1 MPCLRSI
8 ALCGQLETSYWEAAA
23 AIRPENNEWC
33 RSRNN
38 GERIRAASQRCLAA
52 CKHAWNKHRTRRR
65 IATSPT
71 NLWVGFES
79 SCTRGQYGL
88 TSARNLSQGKG
99 HQCIGCCSSWKV
111 NVAGFY
117 VHAVSRC
124 NRGSQ
129 PSKFLL
135 FLSTNFYPESQ
146 TASPMH
152 VRYDLLAGKMA
163 H

>member
-1 MPCLRSI
+1 MSGVVHATMVRGFELH
-8 ALCGQLETSYWEAAA
+8 LGGVWLQ
-23 AIRPENNEWC
+23 
-33 RSRNN
+33 
-38 GERIRAASQRCLAA
+38 A
-52 CKHAWNKHRTRRR
+52 CMERRR
-65 IATSPT
+65 IAASPT